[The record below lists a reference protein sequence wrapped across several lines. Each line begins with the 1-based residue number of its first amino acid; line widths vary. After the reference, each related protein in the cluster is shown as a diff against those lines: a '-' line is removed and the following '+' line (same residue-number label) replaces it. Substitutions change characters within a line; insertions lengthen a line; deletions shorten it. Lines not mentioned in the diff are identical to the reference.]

1 MYNIHL
7 SYQTETVT
15 VLLFPSYE
23 MNSGNN
29 PALVYPFLSLSILHV
44 YVGLFPQI
52 EDFHTQ

>member
-7 SYQTETVT
+7 SYQTESVT

-23 MNSGNN
+23 MYSGNN